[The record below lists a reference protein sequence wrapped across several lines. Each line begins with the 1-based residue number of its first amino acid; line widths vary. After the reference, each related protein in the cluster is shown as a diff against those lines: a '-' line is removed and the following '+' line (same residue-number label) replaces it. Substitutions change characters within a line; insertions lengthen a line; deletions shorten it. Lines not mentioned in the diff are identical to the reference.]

1 MDLTYKQIL
10 QKAASAKLL
19 DLSKELLSILDEVRL
34 EGDHQK
40 DRLRSFLAPHIAEP
54 TLSAILALVVVV
66 DENRKTILRK
76 RILDKYNTLKRE
88 LEQ

>member
-1 MDLTYKQIL
+1 MELNYKQIL

-19 DLSKELLSILDEVRL
+19 DLSKEFLSILDEVKL

-40 DRLRSFLAPHIAEP
+40 ERLRSFLAPHIDEP
-54 TLSAILALVVVV
+54 TLSAILALVCVV
-66 DENRKTILRK
+66 DENKKSILRK
-76 RILDKYNTLKRE
+76 RILDKFNNLKRE